1 MYGKKGRSENNQ
13 MILIH
18 SNLNNRI
25 ILIYSNVSKSFKK
38 QHTNMLY
45 CFANRRSL
53 DESSNSIDEKFFLNK
68 IEITRFI
75 RSLFSLTTRERQSK
89 KWVNRNWEYFFKSC
103 KYIFNCLMIRLRI
116 YNSRVAKRSYK
127 AKLGIMMF

>member
-1 MYGKKGRSENNQ
+1 MYGKKGRSENTQ

-18 SNLNNRI
+18 LNLNNRI
-25 ILIYSNVSKSFKK
+25 ILIPSNVSKSFKK

-45 CFANRRSL
+45 YFANRRSL

-89 KWVNRNWEYFFKSC
+89 KWVNRN
-103 KYIFNCLMIRLRI
+103 
-116 YNSRVAKRSYK
+116 
-127 AKLGIMMF
+127 

>member
-1 MYGKKGRSENNQ
+1 MYKKYKHGNICKSGKIKQNIVWKKRTFRNNQ

-25 ILIYSNVSKSFKK
+25 ILIHSNVSKSFKK

-75 RSLFSLTTRERQSK
+75 RSLFSLTTRERDNQ
-89 KWVNRNWEYFFKSC
+89 KSGW
-103 KYIFNCLMIRLRI
+103 IEIESTF
-116 YNSRVAKRSYK
+116 SRVASTF
-127 AKLGIMMF
+127 LIV